1 MSPPAHDRT
10 SVAGFPKVCDVAVSG
25 PMVYEYTPWYP
36 THGWMKRVTVLGE
49 ASKRGKFG
57 WAMFDWANQP
67 FFTLITTFI
76 FAPYFAS
83 FVVGDAVQGQ
93 ALWGYTQATAGV
105 VIALVAPFLGSIAD
119 ASGRRKPWI
128 GVFTAIGVA
137 ASFFLWYA
145 TPAADADVLAFT
157 MVMVVVATIG
167 VEFAIV
173 FNNAMLPSLVPDRRI
188 GMLSGFG
195 WGLGYVGGLV
205 ALIVVLLG
213 FSLPEAPLLGLDKAA
228 HEHDRLVG
236 PLSGLWF
243 AVFVIP
249 LFLLTPDAPR
259 RGLGPSAAVR
269 QGVRTLLATLVKLP
283 RYRNIALYLVAR
295 MFYYDGQSAIFAF
308 GGIYAAGLFGWTTTE
323 LGLFGIILIVF
334 AAVGAFVGGWLD
346 DRLGSKR
353 FIAFAVVGLILGT
366 LGVVSIS
373 DGRAL
378 FFLDVGMPTAGS
390 GLFGSDAERIFLAV
404 TVVLAISGGPAQ
416 AASRTML
423 ARLAPAT
430 MMGEFYGLYAL
441 SGKATAF
448 MAPLAIA
455 LLTTAF
461 ASQRAGIAVVLVFL
475 VVGLVLLLFVGEE
488 RAPAID

>member
-1 MSPPAHDRT
+1 
-10 SVAGFPKVCDVAVSG
+10 
-25 PMVYEYTPWYP
+25 
-36 THGWMKRVTVLGE
+36 MKQVTVVGE
-49 ASKRGKFG
+49 TSKGGKFG

-76 FAPYFAS
+76 FAPYFVS
-83 FVVGDAVQGQ
+83 FVVGDAVRGQ
-93 ALWGYTQATAGV
+93 VLWGYTQSFAGV
-105 VIALVAPFLGSIAD
+105 AIALAAPFLGSIAD
-119 ASGRRKPWI
+119 AGGRRKPWI
-128 GVFTAIGVA
+128 GMFTALGVI
-137 ASFFLWYA
+137 ASCALWYA
-145 TPAADADVLAFT
+145 TPAADAGGLVLT
-157 MVMVVVATIG
+157 MAMIVVATIA

-173 FNNAMLPSLVPDRRI
+173 FNNAMLPSLTGERHI

-195 WGLGYVGGLV
+195 WGLGYVGGLI
-205 ALIVVLLG
+205 ALVIVLLG
-213 FSLPEAPLLGLDKAA
+213 FSLPEVPLFGIDKAA

-249 LFLLTPDAPR
+249 LFVLTPDTAS
-259 RGLGPSAAVR
+259 RGLRPLAAVR
-269 QGVRTLLATLVKLP
+269 LGVGTLLETLRALP

-353 FIAFAVVGLILGT
+353 FIALAVVGLILST

-373 DGRAL
+373 DGRA
-378 FFLDVGMPTAGS
+378 FFFMDVGMPSPGS
-390 GLFGSDAERIFLAV
+390 GLFASEAERIFLAI
-404 TVVLAISGGPAQ
+404 TVVLALCGGPAQ

-423 ARLAPAT
+423 ARLAPDA
-430 MMGEFYGLYAL
+430 MMGEFFGLYAL

-448 MAPLAIA
+448 MAPLAVA
-455 LLTTAF
+455 VLTDAF
-461 ASQRAGIAVVLVFL
+461 QSQRAGISVVLVFL
-475 VVGLVLLLFVGEE
+475 VVGFGLLVFVKEE
-488 RAPAID
+488 RAPALH

>member
-1 MSPPAHDRT
+1 M
-10 SVAGFPKVCDVAVSG
+10 
-25 PMVYEYTPWYP
+25 
-36 THGWMKRVTVLGE
+36 
-49 ASKRGKFG
+49 
-57 WAMFDWANQP
+57 
-67 FFTLITTFI
+67 
-76 FAPYFAS
+76 
-83 FVVGDAVQGQ
+83 
-93 ALWGYTQATAGV
+93 
-105 VIALVAPFLGSIAD
+105 
-119 ASGRRKPWI
+119 
-128 GVFTAIGVA
+128 
-137 ASFFLWYA
+137 
-145 TPAADADVLAFT
+145 
-157 MVMVVVATIG
+157 
-167 VEFAIV
+167 
-173 FNNAMLPSLVPDRRI
+173 
-188 GMLSGFG
+188 
-195 WGLGYVGGLV
+195 
-205 ALIVVLLG
+205 
-213 FSLPEAPLLGLDKAA
+213 
-228 HEHDRLVG
+228 
-236 PLSGLWF
+236 
-243 AVFVIP
+243 
-249 LFLLTPDAPR
+249 
-259 RGLGPSAAVR
+259 
-269 QGVRTLLATLVKLP
+269 
-283 RYRNIALYLVAR
+283 
-295 MFYYDGQSAIFAF
+295 
-308 GGIYAAGLFGWTTTE
+308 
-323 LGLFGIILIVF
+323 F